1 MKTTTPN
8 SIIAPAA
15 LGETASSPTAENPAA
30 PVLLHRGAVN
40 MVWLTVRH
48 GRVVVLKGLVPEL
61 RHGHPEFEALLRKE
75 YQLGISLSH
84 PGIVRIEDFLDDP
97 SLGQC
102 IRNTWTET
110 PSPPGSADS
119 IPRGAFAGRWPRR

>member
-48 GRVVVLKGLVPEL
+48 GRVVVFVNKPPTEKVEGYRTHEEYWVAQSVAARGR
-61 RHGHPEFEALLRKE
+61 RHERQRSLLLR
-75 YQLGISLSH
+75 SS
-84 PGIVRIEDFLDDP
+84 
-97 SLGQC
+97 
-102 IRNTWTET
+102 
-110 PSPPGSADS
+110 
-119 IPRGAFAGRWPRR
+119 